1 MLKSGNNLAGRN
13 LLITKNLLIT
23 LYTELYPTTYLKY
36 TITSYEN
43 ISIGRFFILELYLL
57 FREVVSI
64 PHQMYH
70 THL

>member
-23 LYTELYPTTYLKY
+23 LYTELYLTTYLKY

>member
-1 MLKSGNNLAGRN
+1 MLKSGNDLAERN

-23 LYTELYPTTYLKY
+23 LYTEIYPTTYLKY